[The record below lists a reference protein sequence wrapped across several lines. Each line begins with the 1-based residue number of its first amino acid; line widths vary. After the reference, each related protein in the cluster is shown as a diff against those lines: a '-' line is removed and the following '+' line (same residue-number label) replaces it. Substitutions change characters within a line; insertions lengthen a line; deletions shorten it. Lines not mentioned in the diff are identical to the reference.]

1 MILNGTALM
10 HSLKHR
16 LFFPFL
22 YVFVFVL
29 LFLKKPPTIKVP
41 FYQLYL
47 KGATIISKVIIIM
60 QALYSNNSTTKKVS

>member
-16 LFFPFL
+16 LFFPFPN
-22 YVFVFVL
+22 VFVFVL
-29 LFLKKPPTIKVP
+29 LFLKTPTIKVP

-47 KGATIISKVIIIM
+47 KGATVISKVIIIM
-60 QALYSNNSTTKKVS
+60 QALYSNNSTTKNVS